1 MNDPRLPARAM
12 EGAHFSTVDVDGSVR
27 EWVRFRG
34 AWVPLLV
41 DERSYTDRHADLRA
55 SRSRMPLR
63 DCSNAA
69 CPARVQMGI
78 PHCCQPCRDAD
89 PTGAIAHSA
98 KCVQRQIERGVT
110 L

>member
-1 MNDPRLPARAM
+1 MTDPRLPARAM

-41 DERSYTDRHADLRA
+41 DADTFERI
-55 SRSRMPLR
+55 
-63 DCSNAA
+63 AA
-69 CPARVQMGI
+69 GEPIFEVS
-78 PHCCQPCRDAD
+78 QPDWRW
-89 PTGAIAHSA
+89 
-98 KCVQRQIERGVT
+98 T